1 MTTCKPS
8 DRRPD
13 LSEFPECTGGA
24 CPNYP
29 DCPCQDRCMNCA
41 HCPPPTTDKSP
52 LHLLEPRA
60 NEQIALAL
68 AHGAEKYDRRDYM
81 RTDDHRLPMSD
92 YVGRLRR
99 HIDAWDSGEDTDPDS
114 GLSHIAHIGANAHVL
129 LSGASFADDRNSTP

>member
-1 MTTCKPS
+1 MKVLGVPCPSCHADVGRQCRHVITDTELATSHVARLDFASAQGAGATPKP
-8 DRRPD
+8 
-13 LSEFPECTGGA
+13 
-24 CPNYP
+24 
-29 DCPCQDRCMNCA
+29 
-41 HCPPPTTDKSP
+41 P

-68 AHGAEKYDRRDYM
+68 AHGAEKYNRRDYM